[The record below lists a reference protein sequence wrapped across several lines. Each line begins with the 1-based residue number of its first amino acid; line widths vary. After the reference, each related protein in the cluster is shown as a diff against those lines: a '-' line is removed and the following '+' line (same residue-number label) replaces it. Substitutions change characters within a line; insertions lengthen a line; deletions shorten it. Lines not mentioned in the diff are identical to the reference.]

1 MALSLKASVSGRKSR
16 VFASVCL
23 AGLAC
28 ATLTSTAEARG
39 WRHNSYQHQT
49 ARHHYARAY
58 RPIRHHWTHRA
69 PGYSP
74 PFAAMVVDANSG
86 RTLYAAD
93 ENGLRHPAS
102 ITKVMTLYLLFEQL
116 EKGRMTLETP
126 IEISAHAASQA
137 PSKLGLPPGDSL
149 STEEAIKAVV
159 TRSAND
165 VAVAIAEKIGG
176 DEETF
181 AEMMTRKA
189 HALGMSRTVYHN
201 ASGLPDDRQVTT
213 ARDLTILARAVEERF
228 PRYFHYFSTHS
239 FAFAGETIGNHNHL
253 LGRIDGVDG
262 IKTGY
267 TNASGFNLLTSMHRD
282 GRSLVAVV
290 LGGRSAEARDRMM
303 EQLLYQHFAQATSG
317 HSAQMIAEANAP
329 DAILLGANERGRRGA
344 SPAPT
349 PPIREA
355 VLAKAETES
364 FPEGDDDETVE
375 RAAATPPVRPAPFDR
390 QAASPPAPL
399 DLSQRPADIA
409 QPVRPI
415 EPMRTAA
422 LETPAASGPAKGL
435 DAALPLHEPAP
446 TAKPE
451 ASALPLHQPAS
462 AAKLEAAAPHEPK
475 RIPLPEVAAGPL
487 EAPPAKAA
495 DPAAFGSAKAV
506 DPATL
511 GWVKGPDAI
520 VRAPDPAP
528 PAKPEELLKKAMT
541 AATHPVEET
550 RAAKLEET
558 RAAKTEETKAAKAE
572 ETKAAKSEE
581 ARIAKSEE
589 TRVAKVEEAR
599 PVSHEGWKIQIAA
612 TDDAD
617 KANDMLSR
625 ARAENR
631 STLALAKPFTE
642 KVQKGD
648 ATLYRARFAVL
659 DASAAE
665 AACRSLKRTGFSCFA
680 TRD

>member
-1 MALSLKASVSGRKSR
+1 MALSLKASGSERKSR
-16 VFASVCL
+16 IFASLCL

-28 ATLTSTAEARG
+28 AALTATAEARG
-39 WRHNSYQHQT
+39 WRYNSYQHQS

-58 RPIRHHWTHRA
+58 RPVRHYWAHRA
-69 PGYSP
+69 PAYSP

-126 IEISAHAASQA
+126 IEVSARAASQA
-137 PSKLGLPPGDSL
+137 PSKLGLAPGDSL

-165 VAVAIAEKIGG
+165 IAVAIAEKIGG
-176 DEETF
+176 DEENF
-181 AEMMTRKA
+181 AEMMTHTA

-213 ARDLTILARAVEERF
+213 ARDLTILARAIEERF

-239 FAFAGETIGNHNHL
+239 FEFAGETIGNHNHL
-253 LGRIDGVDG
+253 LGRVDGVDG

-290 LGGRSAEARDRMM
+290 LGGRSAGARDRMM
-303 EQLLYQHFAQATSG
+303 EQLLYQHFAQATAG
-317 HSAQMIAEANAP
+317 AHTAPLIAEANAP
-329 DAILLGANERGRRGA
+329 EPIHLAANRRGGTF
-344 SPAPT
+344 APM

-355 VLAKAETES
+355 LAKAETES
-364 FPEGDDDETVE
+364 VAEGDDDETVE
-375 RAAATPPVRPAPFDR
+375 RAAAAPPVRPAPFDR
-390 QAASPPAPL
+390 QAATPPAPVNL
-399 DLSQRPADIA
+399 VQRPADVA
-409 QPVRPI
+409 QPVKPI
-415 EPMRTAA
+415 DPMRTAA
-422 LETPAASGPAKGL
+422 IETATSGPVRGL
-435 DAALPLHEPAP
+435 DAALPLHEPSSLARP
-446 TAKPE
+446 QDA
-451 ASALPLHQPAS
+451 ALPLHEPAP
-462 AAKLEAAAPHEPK
+462 APKPEAAASHEPK
-475 RIPLPEVAAGPL
+475 PIPLPEVAVRPV
-487 EAPPAKAA
+487 ETPPAKAS
-495 DPAAFGSAKAV
+495 DPAALGSAKAIN
-506 DPATL
+506 PAAL

-520 VRAPDPAP
+520 VRTPDPAP
-528 PAKPEELLKKAMT
+528 PVKPEELLKKAMT
-541 AATHPVEET
+541 AAAHPVEET
-550 RAAKLEET
+550 RVAKLEET
-558 RAAKTEETKAAKAE
+558 RAAKTEETKVAKAE

-581 ARIAKSEE
+581 ARIARPEE
-589 TRVAKVEEAR
+589 PRAAKAEEIR
-599 PVSHEGWKIQIAA
+599 PVSHDGWKIQIAA